1 MPWCLTHRITSVPPS
16 VSVALKIALTNKV
29 LPRKRQGFPPAL
41 VALMTINTLED
52 LQTIF
57 KNEEGK
63 VCSQVCQIHASARLG
78 HTYVEL
84 NWNFT
89 EQYLY
94 KSISIHIYDLFLF

>member
-1 MPWCLTHRITSVPPS
+1 MSWENFP
-16 VSVALKIALTNKV
+16 TNKV

-41 VALMTINTLED
+41 VALMTIHTLED
-52 LQTIF
+52 LQTIW
-57 KNEEGK
+57 KYDKGK
-63 VCSQVCQIHASARLG
+63 VCSQVCEINASAGLG

-84 NWNFT
+84 NWDFT